1 MTQILLKQKEIKE
14 IRAFW
19 MSWIN
24 INSFLEKNAI
34 FTIILMEENNLVL
47 GKNNKA

>member
-19 MSWIN
+19 MPWIN
-24 INSFLEKNAI
+24 INSFLEKNVI
-34 FTIILMEENNLVL
+34 FTIILMKENNLVL